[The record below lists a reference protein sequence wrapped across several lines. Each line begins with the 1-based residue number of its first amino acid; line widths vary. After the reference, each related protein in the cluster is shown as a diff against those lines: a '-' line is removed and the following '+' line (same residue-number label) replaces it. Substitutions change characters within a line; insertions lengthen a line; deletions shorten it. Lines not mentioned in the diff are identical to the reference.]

1 MGVEGVVGADS
12 STEEVLCRVPLLLS
26 FLLIFSMGET
36 QTGVSTAEEADVG
49 GEGAEDVAGVAIND
63 FDGVVTGVLAE
74 GDIVE
79 GAGVAGIVETANS
92 GW

>member
-26 FLLIFSMGET
+26 MGET
-36 QTGVSTAEEADVG
+36 QTGVSTVEEADVG
-49 GEGAEDVAGVAIND
+49 GEGANIVAGVAINN
-63 FDGVVTGVLAE
+63 FDGVVTGVLLEEA
-74 GDIVE
+74 IVE
-79 GAGVAGIVETANS
+79 DTVVVGIFEAANS